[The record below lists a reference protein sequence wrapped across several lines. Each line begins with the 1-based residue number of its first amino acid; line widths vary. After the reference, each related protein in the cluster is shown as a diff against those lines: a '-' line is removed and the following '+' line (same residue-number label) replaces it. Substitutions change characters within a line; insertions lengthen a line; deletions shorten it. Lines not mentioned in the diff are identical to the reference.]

1 MHQDSV
7 IAIGVLALAAVL
19 VAAVASDLRARRI
32 PNRLIA
38 VGLVSAMTL
47 HVVALAAAL
56 VPPAGRGAASPL
68 AGALC
73 GAASLLPL
81 YLVRGCAAGDVKLLA
96 VVGAFLGAPLAFVA
110 GIATY
115 VAGGVLALV
124 FLLRRGVA
132 RRTAENLRSMVTRGH
147 VRPLPS
153 VRDTASR
160 LPYAVAIASGTVAA
174 LAWRATL

>member
-7 IAIGVLALAAVL
+7 LTIGMLALAAVL
-19 VAAVASDLRARRI
+19 ATAVSSDLRARRI
-32 PNRLIA
+32 SNRLIA
-38 VGLVSAMTL
+38 VGLVTAVTL

-56 VPPAGRGAASPL
+56 VPPAGRGAVSPL
-68 AGALC
+68 TGALC

-81 YLVRGCAAGDVKLLA
+81 YFVRGCAAGDVKLLA
-96 VVGAFLGAPLAFVA
+96 VVGAFLGAPLALVA

-132 RRTAENLRSMVTRGH
+132 RQTAENLRSMVTPGH
-147 VRPLPS
+147 DRPLPS
-153 VRDTASR
+153 VRHTASR

-174 LAWRATL
+174 LAWQATL